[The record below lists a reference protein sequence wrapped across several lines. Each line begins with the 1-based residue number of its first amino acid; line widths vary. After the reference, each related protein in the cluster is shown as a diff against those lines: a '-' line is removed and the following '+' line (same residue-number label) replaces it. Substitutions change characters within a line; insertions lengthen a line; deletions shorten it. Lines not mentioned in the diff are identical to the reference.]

1 MLVEINTLIEL
12 GWALLINVVIVAAAL
27 GMSAILMFIFGL
39 LILIPI
45 WLIQSA
51 LGKKTEYGLN
61 QESTRQGSCQSK
73 I

>member
-1 MLVEINTLIEL
+1 MLAAISMLIEL
-12 GWALLINVVIVAAAL
+12 GWVVIINVVIVVAAL

-51 LGKKTEYGLN
+51 LGKKTECGLN
-61 QESTRQGSCQSK
+61 QESIKRGSCQSK